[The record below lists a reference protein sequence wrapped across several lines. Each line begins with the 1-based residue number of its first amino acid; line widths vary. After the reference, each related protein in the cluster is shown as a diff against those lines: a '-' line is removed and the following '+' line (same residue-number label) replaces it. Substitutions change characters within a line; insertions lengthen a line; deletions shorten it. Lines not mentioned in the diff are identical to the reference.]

1 MLPAQT
7 QRQKRSAN
15 KVELRLRAQGAST
28 AITSRLKPCKV
39 ASPNWIAC
47 ALMKIPAGLQPLLD
61 DGIIDEVVRQ
71 LKSGKE
77 AAVYVVRSGSEI
89 RCAKVYKDMAQRSFQ
104 QRAQYQEGRKVRGSR
119 QTRAMEKS
127 TKFGRKEQEAAWK
140 NTEVDAL
147 YQLVAADV
155 RVPRPVGFF
164 DGVLV
169 MELVT
174 DAEGH
179 SAPRLGEVDFSPE
192 EAREVH
198 QFLIRQVVRMLC
210 VGLIHGDLSEFNV
223 LIGSQGPVI
232 IDLPQAV
239 NAAGN
244 NNALAM
250 LQRDVKNLA
259 DTLGRFAPELI
270 TTDYAREMWALFEQ
284 GVLKPDTP
292 LTGIFID
299 DTAAPDLGDVMVAID
314 DAREEALRRQR
325 GREEALAGG
334 EG

>member
-1 MLPAQT
+1 
-7 QRQKRSAN
+7 
-15 KVELRLRAQGAST
+15 
-28 AITSRLKPCKV
+28 
-39 ASPNWIAC
+39 
-47 ALMKIPAGLQPLLD
+47 MKIPAGLQPLLD

-77 AAVYVVRSGSEI
+77 AAVYVVRSGSTI

-127 TKFGRKEQEAAWK
+127 TRFGRKEQEAAWK

-147 YQLVAADV
+147 YQLVAAGV
-155 RVPRPVGFF
+155 RVPQPFGFF
-164 DGVLV
+164 DGVLI

-174 DAEGH
+174 DAEGQ
-179 SAPRLGEVDFSPE
+179 SAPRLGEVDFSAE
-192 EAREVH
+192 EARVVH
-198 QFLIRQVVRMLC
+198 GFLIRQVVRMLC

-223 LIGSQGPVI
+223 LIGAQGPVI

-259 DTLGRFAPELI
+259 DTLGQFAPELLA
-270 TTDYAREMWALFEQ
+270 TDYAREMWSLFEQ
-284 GVLKPDTP
+284 GELKPETL
-292 LTGIFID
+292 LTGAYVD
-299 DTAAPDLGDVMVAID
+299 DAAAPDLGDVIVAID
-314 DAREEALRRQR
+314 EARDEAIRRQR
-325 GREEALAGG
+325 GREAANAGADG
-334 EG
+334 